1 VNAKDLYAALNA
13 QLEEEK
19 LFSDKG
25 KDSALPESKRKERK
39 EQEDARFL
47 LDQLMMSGALPDP
60 SLGPLSL
67 DLVSKGKKLEESEG
81 RVGLNVNNVMPFVDV
96 SRQGDVS
103 EYGVKYGGGDPSRAY
118 ELMLSQRV
126 PIKTPGGEVE
136 MPVVGQG
143 SYSMPF
149 AGGRLSAQGYVV
161 PRQGEM
167 PRSEYGANLMFMKRF
182 AEGGEVEP
190 SVDTEDRLQEK
201 INLYRHGLIS
211 LEELTKHMRGMDPYD
226 VARLFGGTDDNPLYK
241 PKPGDISTLPF
252 TPLDLPKDDDE
263 DLEDPFLDLDRLAK
277 RESRASEEIGA
288 FPKVPFV
295 NRLEVPSYPN
305 PNLSKNPERRLA
317 KGGEVSTT
325 DFIRKREKGSPP
337 EGEVPTD
344 DYIQQMFTG
353 TPPADKS
360 TFNIGNL
367 LTQYGISPADAA
379 AFLGRTGAGVSLAMQ
394 PSEAKGMTMDEYLA
408 MKQASLDF
416 EGAAPS
422 ETNAARAML
431 QAIKSRN
438 PAQGAQAAQ
447 EMMRVYSGYGDEIKG
462 RFDVSKTSPKSD
474 MGRALYG
481 SDSPAVASESAIG
494 RQAAR
499 GILPEAAAVYPLDV
513 PKKSI
518 LFLEQEYPS
527 ALALKLKK
535 FANKTPIPEGPTV
548 TGNDLYESIRKLPKE
563 KQGEAVRLLGF
574 KGAQFLPGGKA
585 LSTGNFAIFDTD
597 GTVSAITGKQFK
609 EGGEVTDDDYIQQMF
624 TGTPPAERAPQR
636 GLLPP
641 ELREA
646 VDVPLDFLNT
656 FVRGAAGS
664 IAGPVYGLYQGITSD
679 KFGTPEG
686 VAEAGAEAGKM
697 MSKITGVPKTKAARD
712 TLEFL
717 GSVAEEAKIPPMPQF
732 LTTPAPGPGSA
743 RALMRSYE
751 TAETP
756 PVGAINVPGAKA
768 NRIFEDIPTTKTT
781 ATQYGA
787 EFVQSPF
794 VGRLDKMIAELPGPV
809 QKEQFLNQL
818 KGKFRDYEIG
828 RAKEA
833 LKDLPDN
840 AKITPFDLLNKIKED
855 FDPSRYGTSIVK
867 PDPNDPDKFY
877 ASMDNIYKAPLGVI
891 HLRQLA
897 TPEAEAGLSR
907 AKDMYQALKNTTHA
921 GINADLLNTPDAFNN
936 YKANVN
942 EFLRDLNQPER
953 SVEANRLLDT
963 AQASVNLY
971 GRLSDAVDTINYPTL
986 SSVYKTLQA
995 EQKDLSKRFDY
1006 NAAIRTATQ
1015 SAINDLDDIF
1025 PGTKVK
1031 LYDDIQALSG
1041 SDLALRTK
1049 AASNI
1054 RDAFSP
1060 TQNTVKEVFRQSMSG
1075 LRELLEKTYNNPKSP
1090 MAQFGYQGQHSGL
1103 GRTPTQTGIP
1113 NEIAFSRYSE
1123 HTTDVPDLGKVDGI
1137 YVHELQS
1144 DRLDD
1149 IRKKGPLGGS
1159 PTKDLPKA
1167 AELGKKLQNLTE
1179 QAAIENQ
1186 RYLDNPTIEQKEKL
1200 TELQEQQKRT
1210 QEQLNKWMKRI
1221 SEGQYK
1227 IKESFVGMEESPQ
1240 VIQQLMAK
1248 NVIAAAIQMGK
1259 NFVAFPGAESSQ
1271 AQLYEKLPNNLKQ
1284 VVKDLGP
1291 GFEYRPITLT
1301 TPDGQDVMHPGVV
1314 WDKYGAGRIGAEG
1327 VPFKKGGEVR
1337 TEDFIKKV
1345 LK

>member
-1 VNAKDLYAALNA
+1 MK
-13 QLEEEK
+13 
-19 LFSDKG
+19 
-25 KDSALPESKRKERK
+25 
-39 EQEDARFL
+39 
-47 LDQLMMSGALPDP
+47 
-60 SLGPLSL
+60 
-67 DLVSKGKKLEESEG
+67 KKLSTTEFIRKRQAGSPEE
-81 RVGLNVNNVMPFVDV
+81 
-96 SRQGDVS
+96 
-103 EYGVKYGGGDPSRAY
+103 
-118 ELMLSQRV
+118 
-126 PIKTPGGEVE
+126 GEVIDPNEE
-136 MPVVGQG
+136 MASG
-143 SYSMPF
+143 F
-149 AGGRLSAQGYVV
+149 AGGREPGKAEEAFRALVEGSQGFLGLEPGRRGSEAYRTGQALSNLPALALPAAAVKGTGKAKDVLEAIKKSEGEKLATLLKEFREESNKAAIRRLERIGDEAPYAAERIDLRALRSALSGGDNATSLAIIRPEDFRYLADQLPEEYLNSALAEKISAPAGMSVKEYIRHLGSVAEQKGFKDLPFLEYGQHLGTSRLGV
-161 PRQGEM
+161 TGHEGRHRMRALEGIGDEKALVRLFPRASVRE
-167 PRSEYGANLMFMKRF
+167 PLPRRSRSEFLEALSEKYGNPLRLDP
-182 AEGGEVEP
+182 EGFESVIIDMSRPVEP
-190 SVDTEDRLQEK
+190 FKE
-201 INLYRHGLIS
+201 
-211 LEELTKHMRGMDPYD
+211 
-226 VARLFGGTDDNPLYK
+226 
-241 PKPGDISTLPF
+241 
-252 TPLDLPKDDDE
+252 
-263 DLEDPFLDLDRLAK
+263 
-277 RESRASEEIGA
+277 
-288 FPKVPFV
+288 
-295 NRLEVPSYPN
+295 
-305 PNLSKNPERRLA
+305 
-317 KGGEVSTT
+317 GGEVSTT
-325 DFIRKREKGSPP
+325 DFIRKRQAGSPP

-344 DYIQQMFTG
+344 EYIQQMMTG
-353 TPPADKS
+353 TPPS
-360 TFNIGNL
+360 
-367 LTQYGISPADAA
+367 
-379 AFLGRTGAGVSLAMQ
+379 
-394 PSEAKGMTMDEYLA
+394 
-408 MKQASLDF
+408 
-416 EGAAPS
+416 
-422 ETNAARAML
+422 
-431 QAIKSRN
+431 
-438 PAQGAQAAQ
+438 
-447 EMMRVYSGYGDEIKG
+447 
-462 RFDVSKTSPKSD
+462 
-474 MGRALYG
+474 
-481 SDSPAVASESAIG
+481 
-494 RQAAR
+494 
-499 GILPEAAAVYPLDV
+499 
-513 PKKSI
+513 
-518 LFLEQEYPS
+518 
-527 ALALKLKK
+527 
-535 FANKTPIPEGPTV
+535 
-548 TGNDLYESIRKLPKE
+548 
-563 KQGEAVRLLGF
+563 
-574 KGAQFLPGGKA
+574 
-585 LSTGNFAIFDTD
+585 
-597 GTVSAITGKQFK
+597 
-609 EGGEVTDDDYIQQMF
+609 
-624 TGTPPAERAPQR
+624 ERAPQR

-641 ELREA
+641 ELRQA
-646 VDVPLDFLNT
+646 VDVPLDFLNLL
-656 FVRGAAGS
+656 VRGGAGAV
-664 IAGPVYGLYQGITSD
+664 AGPAYGLYKGVTGG
-679 KFGTPEG
+679 KYGTPEG
-686 VAEAGAEAGKM
+686 VKEASSEAGKM
-697 MSKITGVPKTKAARD
+697 MQKITGEPKTQTARD
-712 TLEFL
+712 TLEFI
-717 GSVAEEAKIPPMPQF
+717 GKKAEEYKAAPLPQL
-732 LTTPAPGPGSA
+732 LTLPVPGPGAAS
-743 RALMRSYE
+743 ALMRNYQL
-751 TAETP
+751 AETP
-756 PVGAINVPGAKA
+756 PGGAINVPGTKA
-768 NRIFEDIPTTKTT
+768 TRIFEEIPTTKTT

-840 AKITPFDLLNKIKED
+840 AKVTPFDLLNKIKED

-867 PDPNDPDKFY
+867 PDPNNPDRFY

-897 TPEAEAGLSR
+897 TPEAEAGIGR

-921 GINADLLNTPDAFNN
+921 GINSDSLSTPDSFNN
-936 YKANVN
+936 YKVNVN

-963 AQASVNLY
+963 AQSSINLY

-995 EQKDLSKRFDY
+995 EQKALSKRFDY
-1006 NAAIRTATQ
+1006 NEAVRTATQ

-1060 TQNTVKEVFRQSMSG
+1060 IQNTVRETFRQSMSG

-1103 GRTPTQTGIP
+1103 GRTPTQSGIP

-1159 PTKDLPKA
+1159 PSKDLPKA
-1167 AELGKKLQNLTE
+1167 AELGKKLQDLTE

-1186 RYLDNPTIEQKEKL
+1186 RYIDNPTTEQKQKL

-1221 SEGQYK
+1221 SEGDYK

-1291 GFEYRPITLT
+1291 GFEYRPITLK

-1327 VPFKKGGEVR
+1327 IPFKKGGEVR